1 MGWKTPMA
9 ARKVRTLMV
18 VTRLWVVMMVVPIL
32 LWLGV
37 KGVWLLYFCIA
48 VHSTKQRW
56 GHG

>member
-1 MGWKTPMA
+1 MA

-37 KGVWLLYFCIA
+37 KGV
-48 VHSTKQRW
+48 
-56 GHG
+56 